1 MEAKMSLIAEVEQ
14 MVLRG
19 RKVTYEIRKKL
30 LMERNAIFV
39 SQRLA
44 AMQYRLN
51 QHGDPRARLPVG
63 YDLNQHLTRP

>member
-1 MEAKMSLIAEVEQ
+1 MSLIAEVEE

-19 RKVTYEIRKKL
+19 REITYEIRKKL
-30 LMERNAIFV
+30 AMERSEIHA

-51 QHGDPRARLPVG
+51 QQGATRTRLPVG
-63 YDLNQHLTRP
+63 YDLNQRLTQP

>member
-1 MEAKMSLIAEVEQ
+1 MSLIAEVEQ

-51 QHGDPRARLPVG
+51 QHGDPRTRLLVG